1 MTDCKV
7 EMDAWLDAMWESV
20 KSLAVS
26 TLGFD
31 EDSVN
36 ISEDQGLELKNQA
49 GSYMAMVSLEESVQ
63 IGIVSDKAGCM
74 TISGALLGM
83 EPEEA
88 EELEDADIADA
99 MGEVINIVAGL
110 VKTRMIADQP
120 ALNLG
125 LPLFLDGHIEPTP
138 NQTVNIM
145 NVRLGGVNS
154 QIVVI
159 RKNS

>member
-1 MTDCKV
+1 
-7 EMDAWLDAMWESV
+7 MDAWLDAMWESV

-31 EDSVN
+31 EDSIA
-36 ISEDQGLELKNQA
+36 ISEDQSVELENQA
-49 GSYMAMVSLEESVQ
+49 GSYMALVSVEESVQ

-74 TISGALLGM
+74 TLSGALLGM

-88 EELEDADIADA
+88 EELEDTDIADA

-110 VKTRMIADQP
+110 VKTKMVENRP

-138 NQTVNIM
+138 NQTVSIM
-145 NVRLGGVNS
+145 NVRLGEINS
-154 QIVVI
+154 QIIVI